1 MISVKNLT
9 KKFSKLTVL
18 SNLNLE
24 IQKNEAVALWG
35 PNGAGKTTLL
45 RCLLG
50 VIPFEGQAEIMGM
63 DVRVRGKDVRR
74 LIGYVPQEI
83 RLHLDQTA
91 WETISFFS
99 NLRNVPL
106 PRAKQLIEEWGL
118 SDAKKKMAQNLSG
131 GMKQKL
137 TLAIALLSDPPI
149 LFLDEPTSHLDTDTR
164 EDFDASIDRLKKS
177 GKTLLF
183 CSHRLLEIE
192 KIADRIV
199 ALESGVK
206 KSDGPPQ

>member
-1 MISVKNLT
+1 MISVNNLT

-50 VIPFEGQAEIMGM
+50 VIPFEGRAEVMGM
-63 DVRVRGKDVRR
+63 NVQERGKDVRR

-83 RLHLDQTA
+83 RLHSDQTV
-91 WETISFFS
+91 WETVSFFS
-99 NLRNVPL
+99 NLRKVPL
-106 PRAKQLIEEWGL
+106 ERAKKCVEEWGL
-118 SDAKKKMAQNLSG
+118 TGAQKKMAQNLSG

-137 TLAIALLSDPPI
+137 ALVIALLSDPPI

-164 EDFDASIDRLKKS
+164 DEFDASIERLKKS

-183 CSHRLLEIE
+183 CSHRLSDVK
-192 KIADRIV
+192 KIAGRIV
-199 ALESGVK
+199 VLE
-206 KSDGPPQ
+206 